1 MISDNLQKP
10 HAHGHNQ
17 MQFQINRE
25 IKAYCADF
33 APVRVILRARGAVF
47 IEVKEQVD
55 HYYRL
60 PPADGAG
67 GTRRLK
73 LRVEPAASELI
84 YYVEGQEDGARTSRF
99 RIAAVEDSAMAGVL
113 EAALG
118 TRAVVRKR
126 RELWRQDNV
135 VFNLDTVDGV
145 GQILEVEVQAEEGCD
160 IDAQVDEYR
169 SLFDHYLNGY
179 IAGSN
184 EDLVSRITDPS

>member
-1 MISDNLQKP
+1 MDFRL
-10 HAHGHNQ
+10 
-17 MQFQINRE
+17 NRE
-25 IKAYCADF
+25 IKAYCHDF
-33 APVRVILRARGAVF
+33 EPVRAILRKRSADLV
-47 IEVKEQVD
+47 EVKEQVD
-55 HYYRL
+55 YYYRL
-60 PPADGAG
+60 PPEDDSA

-126 RELWRQDNV
+126 RELWRKDNV
-135 VFNLDTVDGV
+135 VFNLDTVEGV

-169 SLFDHYLNGY
+169 SLFDRSLNGY
-179 IAGSN
+179 IVGSN
-184 EDLVSRITDPS
+184 EDLVARITDPA

>member
-1 MISDNLQKP
+1 MDFRL
-10 HAHGHNQ
+10 
-17 MQFQINRE
+17 NRE
-25 IKAYCADF
+25 IKAYCPDF
-33 APVRVILRARGAVF
+33 EPVRAILQTHGAEFVQ
-47 IEVKEQVD
+47 VKEQVD
-55 HYYRL
+55 YYYRL
-60 PPADGAG
+60 PREDDSG

-126 RELWRQDNV
+126 RELWRKDNV
-135 VFNLDTVDGV
+135 VFNLDTVEGV

-169 SLFDHYLNGY
+169 SLFDRYLNGY

-184 EDLVSRITDPS
+184 EDLVVAVIDPT

>member
-1 MISDNLQKP
+1 MDFRL
-10 HAHGHNQ
+10 
-17 MQFQINRE
+17 NRE
-25 IKAYCADF
+25 IKAYCRDF
-33 APVRVILRARGAVF
+33 EPVRAILREQSAEFV
-47 IEVKEQVD
+47 EVKEQVD
-55 HYYRL
+55 YYYRL
-60 PPADGAG
+60 PPADDSG

-84 YYVEGQEDGARTSRF
+84 YYIEGQEDGARTSRF
-99 RIAAVEDSAMAGVL
+99 RIAAVDDPAMAGVL

-135 VFNLDTVDGV
+135 VFNLDTVEGV

-169 SLFDHYLNGY
+169 SLLGPHLNGY
-179 IAGSN
+179 ISGSN
-184 EDLVSRITDPS
+184 EDLVAAITSPP